1 MLSALSDVD
10 QKVTCL
16 ELGAS
21 DYLQKPFALKELIAR
36 VRARLRQPA
45 APPTPRALEAG
56 ALRLDFLR
64 RAVDGGGGPIG
75 LSEREFLV
83 LQHLMRREGEVCSRE
98 ELLADV
104 WGYSFDPGATWSTCT
119 SDASGRSWA
128 RGSSRRFVMSGIG
141 SWLRSHTVEVAWAA
155 FAAANVAVIFLM
167 SRWETIPFHFV
178 WVSLALVYGFRVW
191 GVRATAAVLAVVMAV
206 TGAALTLSITRGNH
220 EIDELA
226 EVPLMAAMFVA
237 MVWHARR
244 RQAAMHQVSRMAESE
259 VRRLERDREFI
270 RDASHELRTPVTVA
284 RGHAELDPGGGS
296 GDQVTRDAD
305 IILDELA
312 QLSRISE
319 RLLILA
325 AAEHASFLRLG
336 DVPLDD
342 VIESSAERWSAA
354 APRTWAFEAGAVG
367 A

>member
-1 MLSALSDVD
+1 
-10 QKVTCL
+10 
-16 ELGAS
+16 
-21 DYLQKPFALKELIAR
+21 
-36 VRARLRQPA
+36 
-45 APPTPRALEAG
+45 
-56 ALRLDFLR
+56 
-64 RAVDGGGGPIG
+64 
-75 LSEREFLV
+75 
-83 LQHLMRREGEVCSRE
+83 
-98 ELLADV
+98 
-104 WGYSFDPGATWSTCT
+104 
-119 SDASGRSWA
+119 
-128 RGSSRRFVMSGIG
+128 MSGIG
-141 SWLRSHTVEVAWAA
+141 SWLRSHTVEMAWAL

-191 GVRATAAVLAVVMAV
+191 SVRATAAVLAAVMVV
-206 TGAALTLSITRGNH
+206 TGAALMLSISRGNH

-244 RQAAMHQVSRMAESE
+244 RQAAMHEVSRMAQSE

-284 RGHAELDPGGGS
+284 RGHAELIKDAGAGE
-296 GDQVTRDAD
+296 QVTRDAD

-325 AAEHASFLRLG
+325 ASEHASFLRTREVL
-336 DVPLDD
+336 LDD
-342 VIESSAERWSAA
+342 VIESSAERWSATA
-354 APRTWAFEAGAVG
+354 ARTWAFEARSAGTVSADRERLSAALDALIENAVEHTSPGDRISVVAFANHGRAVFEVADSGTGIPPDQIDRIFERFTRADGARARSSGGTGLGLAIVKAIVDAHGGTIDVSAVPEGG
-367 A
+367 ARFRILLPGYHAVSADVRADTMALS